1 MSKKQKDFFKGKD
14 WTLRG
19 RILFPKLFRPEANQN
34 NPRLRYSVQF
44 FWDRGDA
51 KNKEALKEML
61 EMMKTY
67 QEEFHP
73 GHKNFIVP
81 IKDYDTYR
89 KKDGNKA
96 ADYLLDCQWINPTSG
111 EDFPPGVFDHQKN
124 RMTEDDA
131 SQFTNG
137 RNALVNV
144 SMFGYEVS
152 GNTGCSINLRAL
164 ILMPG
169 GDPIGGAT
177 VNPDVLFKGLEEE
190 IKEAESANVD
200 TVMDSI
206 KI

>member
-1 MSKKQKDFFKGKD
+1 MSKKQKDFFRGKD
-14 WTLRG
+14 WTLKG
-19 RILFPKLFRPEANQN
+19 RILFPKVFKAEVGEYSNKARF
-34 NPRLRYSVQF
+34 SVQF
-44 FWDRGDA
+44 FWERGDE

-61 EMMKTY
+61 TMMKAY

-73 GHKNFIVP
+73 GHKNFIIP

-89 KKDGNKA
+89 KKDGNQA
-96 ADYLLDCQWINPTSG
+96 ADYLEGCRWINPTSG
-111 EDFPPGVFDHQKN
+111 EDFPPAVFDHQKK
-124 RMTEDDA
+124 RMSENDA

-144 SMFGYEVS
+144 SLFGYEVK
-152 GNTGCSINLRAL
+152 GNTGCAINLRAL

-200 TVMDSI
+200 VVMDSI
-206 KI
+206 QI